1 MEDMNNMNYTE
12 VPKIDFK
19 DTQTKNISGAICVS
33 TPAQI
38 RLGLLEEKL
47 TSDEVGNVTIKQ
59 ECDTQIV
66 MTPEVAR
73 SLINMLEENLSS
85 NNY

>member
-1 MEDMNNMNYTE
+1 MEDINNLNGQ
-12 VPKIDFK
+12 VPSIKFK
-19 DTQTKNISGAICVS
+19 ETKTKQVSGAICVS
-33 TPAQI
+33 TPDQI

-47 TSDEVGNVTIKQ
+47 ASDEFGNVTIEQ

-73 SLINMLEENLSS
+73 SLIKMLEDNLTS
-85 NNY
+85 NSL